1 MENTEMIKRNIIVV
15 ASTEERMQGMIRG
28 IESLDTEHEVG
39 IIHGTYGN
47 DAIDEVVLLL
57 ADLANALILKEESIP
72 VPEETEV
79 TKGKNIHYIDVPL
92 PKELNDRESI
102 ISYMTKYNKGSLVT
116 YILSA

>member
-28 IESLDTEHEVG
+28 IESLDTEREVG

-57 ADLANALILKEESIP
+57 ADLANAVIVKEESIP
-72 VPEETEV
+72 APEETEA
-79 TKGKNIHYIDVPL
+79 TKGKNIHYLNIPL
-92 PKELNDRESI
+92 PGELNNRESI
-102 ISYMTKYNKGSLVT
+102 IEYIANFNKGSLVAS
-116 YILSA
+116 ILS